1 MRILPF
7 GRSLASNGVIRMRF
21 NEFKLRQWEE
31 EHIKKFPKR
40 IRAYDVVIEVKNIQ
54 AENEEEAKRQALDLI
69 TSPFSADIKIEAF
82 EKARMGG
89 KKE

>member
-1 MRILPF
+1 
-7 GRSLASNGVIRMRF
+7 MRF
-21 NEFKLRQWEE
+21 NEFKLRQWEK
-31 EHIKKFPKR
+31 EHIREFPKR
-40 IRAYDVVIEVKNIQ
+40 WRVYDVVIEIKNIQ

>member
-1 MRILPF
+1 
-7 GRSLASNGVIRMRF
+7 MRF

-40 IRAYDVVIEVKNIQ
+40 IRAYDVVIEIKNIQ

-69 TSPFSADIKIEAF
+69 TSPSLVDAKIEAF
-82 EKARMGG
+82 EHKSLDELLVE
-89 KKE
+89 KKVRRWENE